1 VDRRAPGRLDDP
13 ASPRRSRGLSLR
25 GRCEPGLPLTVFDDS
40 ILASAAV
47 SAPDLMVKLVT
58 PTLDCFAGLAD
69 QERDVLFETFRVWVE
84 NDGSTRT
91 VGELLFCHP
100 NTVRSRLHRIE
111 RCSGRSLSKPK
122 NLAELRLALEVHRR
136 LM

>member
-1 VDRRAPGRLDDP
+1 M
-13 ASPRRSRGLSLR
+13 
-25 GRCEPGLPLTVFDDS
+25 FDDS
-40 ILASAAV
+40 ILASAAI

-84 NDGSTRT
+84 DDGSTRT
-91 VGELLFCHP
+91 VGELRFCHP
-100 NTVRSRLHRIE
+100 NTVRCRLHRIE